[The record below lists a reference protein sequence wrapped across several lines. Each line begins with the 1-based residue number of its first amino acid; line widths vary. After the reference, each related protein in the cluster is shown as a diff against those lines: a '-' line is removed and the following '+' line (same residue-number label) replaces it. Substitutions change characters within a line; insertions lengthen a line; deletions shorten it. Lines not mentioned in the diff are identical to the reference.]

1 MKEIREILQGKL
13 LEIIE
18 NKDKSFDIKD
28 IKDAAAVLRELRE
41 MDGPKEGQKVG
52 GVVELG

>member
-41 MDGPKEGQKVG
+41 MDGPKEGQNTG